1 MKKLSIMLASVV
13 LMLSVTACGG
23 NGGNG
28 AGSSAATDAPGSASA
43 EPGTGSS
50 GTDGTAGKAKI
61 KFYTFKADKP
71 EEPIYQA
78 VQAYNKAQD
87 KVEVEYESL
96 VQNSDSTDFM
106 KKLDILVAGGE
117 VVDVFMTGNE
127 DELLERASRGV
138 VEPLNSFLNRR
149 KSLPRMNIPSC

>member
-1 MKKLSIMLASVV
+1 MLASML

-23 NGGNG
+23 NGGNT
-28 AGSSAATDAPGSASA
+28 SAATDAPASA
-43 EPGTGSS
+43 DPSAGTA
-50 GTDGTAGKAKI
+50 GTAQPAGKAKI

-78 VQAYNKAQD
+78 VQAYNEAQD

-149 KSLPRMNIPSC
+149 VLKPRMNIPSC

>member
-1 MKKLSIMLASVV
+1 ML

-23 NGGNG
+23 NGGN
-28 AGSSAATDAPGSASA
+28 SSAATDAPASA
-43 EPGTGSS
+43 DPAAGGSS
-50 GTDGTAGKAKI
+50 TAQPAGKAKI

-71 EEPIYQA
+71 EEPIFQA
-78 VQAYNKAQD
+78 VQAYNAAQD

-149 KSLPRMNIPSC
+149 ASNPRMNIPSC